1 LRRAR
6 PSGDRRHLLGSWI
19 AIPNVQL
26 APAPGPVST
35 PEIRAALE
43 VLLFSIGECINS
55 APEQTRAVYDL
66 ELPEWSKRLDYALL
80 QLAQRA
86 AHDSGETDA
95 PAEAA

>member
-1 LRRAR
+1 MVALNTAHRFYSELYA
-6 PSGDRRHLLGSWI
+6 G
-19 AIPNVQL
+19 
-26 APAPGPVST
+26 PAST

-86 AHDSGETDA
+86 AHDGGETSDA